1 MSHVIELTDEQYE
14 TLRKVAEAR
23 GQTPDAVIAAWL
35 EEARDRDREPRY
47 YETDDWLRH
56 LGVSEERIQR
66 ANARITAEEET
77 GQEAMADADAR

>member
-14 TLRKVAEAR
+14 TLLKVAEAR

-56 LGVSEERIQR
+56 LGVSEAQIAES
-66 ANARITAEEET
+66 ARIAAEDD
-77 GQEAMADADAR
+77 DADA